1 VIRFALAAA
10 ALALA
15 ACSPPAPKTEAP
27 QSPAASAPVVAAD
40 AATQTR
46 LQAAIAQK
54 LGAYL
59 GSPVSLEVETM
70 QTQGD
75 WAWAVV
81 TPRAPDGK
89 PFDFSKTKYADAELD
104 GGGRTY
110 LLLAKSGDTW
120 SVRDFAVGPTDVA
133 WLTWPQKHN
142 APPQVMGL
150 Q

>member
-1 VIRFALAAA
+1 MTFLRA
-10 ALALA
+10 ALLALLLA
-15 ACSPPAPKTEAP
+15 ACSPPAPAP
-27 QSPAASAPVVAAD
+27 ESPAAALPVVAAD

-54 LGAYL
+54 LGADL
-59 GSPVSLEVETM
+59 GAPVALEVETM

-81 TPRAPDGK
+81 TPRAPTGA
-89 PFDFSKTKYADAELD
+89 PFDFSKTKYKDAELD

-110 LLLAKSGDTW
+110 LLLTRSGETW

-133 WLTWPQKHN
+133 WIEWPRKHN

-150 Q
+150 E

>member
-1 VIRFALAAA
+1 MVSRFAVIAFVL
-10 ALALA
+10 LA
-15 ACSPPAPKTEAP
+15 ACSPPAQKAAP

-54 LGAYL
+54 LGADF

-89 PFDFSKTKYADAELD
+89 PFDFTKTRYATAELD

-110 LLLAKSGDTW
+110 LLLARNGETW

-133 WLTWPQKHN
+133 WMDWPQKHN

-150 Q
+150 E